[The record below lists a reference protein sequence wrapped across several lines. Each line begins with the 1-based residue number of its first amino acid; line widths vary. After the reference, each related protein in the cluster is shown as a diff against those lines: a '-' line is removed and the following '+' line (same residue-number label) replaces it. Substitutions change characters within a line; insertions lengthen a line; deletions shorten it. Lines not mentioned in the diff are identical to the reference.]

1 MVTWPLLVTEDV
13 LLLEPE
19 AEAPTV
25 VSRWTYL
32 VILAP
37 GHLQGRPLQGHKKA
51 DPSRT
56 RSMTGDSL

>member
-37 GHLQGRPLQGHKKA
+37 GHLQGRPLQGHK
-51 DPSRT
+51 
-56 RSMTGDSL
+56 